1 VADASTRAVFQRHAR
16 GNSLFRNAGDGTFAD
31 VSETARVM
39 LGRWAWGSR
48 FTDFNNDGA
57 PDLYVA
63 NGFIT
68 QENPDDL

>member
-1 VADASTRAVFQRHAR
+1 
-16 GNSLFRNAGDGTFAD
+16 
-31 VSETARVM
+31 M